1 MYDKLITPEEK
12 KLLESKDTYGLANF
26 QEKRQFESNR
36 QLPNE
41 TGDEYKV
48 RMARKE
54 ANKKSSKLSK

>member
-1 MYDKLITPEEK
+1 MYKGFNGWARINHFLIMYDKLITPEEK
-12 KLLESKDTYGLANF
+12 RLL
-26 QEKRQFESNR
+26 ESNR

-41 TGDEYKV
+41 TGDEYKA

>member
-12 KLLESKDTYGLANF
+12 RLL
-26 QEKRQFESNR
+26 ESNR

-41 TGDEYKV
+41 TGDEYRA

-54 ANKKSSKLSK
+54 TNKKLSKLSE